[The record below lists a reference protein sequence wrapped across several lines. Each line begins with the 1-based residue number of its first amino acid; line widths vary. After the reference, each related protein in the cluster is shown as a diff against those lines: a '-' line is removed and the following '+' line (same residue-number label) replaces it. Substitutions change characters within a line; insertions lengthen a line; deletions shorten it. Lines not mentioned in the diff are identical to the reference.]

1 MRLMGWYLIHSTW
14 PCLWGSRLCFEVSP
28 AVPPTCKG
36 IIERLMMG
44 FRVWLTGCPL
54 NGEPWGPCLGP
65 FPGQLDCLRKP
76 PFILTSRWWEHC
88 GPQGRPLA
96 ALAHLAQCGPQ
107 DPEPVAA
114 SEEKPACRGAGV
126 NMGICVS
133 CRSLDFLESSCTDPA
148 LLPPSQMDGR
158 PRS

>member
-126 NMGICVS
+126 NMGI
-133 CRSLDFLESSCTDPA
+133 
-148 LLPPSQMDGR
+148 
-158 PRS
+158 